1 MFALVLVAVLVGA
14 LSQRVAGMG
23 FALVA
28 SPVLVLAMGPF
39 DGVLVANLCG
49 ALSSAILL
57 TRVWSRIEWRRFVG
71 LAIPAVLAVV
81 PGALIAATLPVH
93 ALEVTIGVL
102 ILIALSLS
110 LIASRAGF
118 EARGPVPVAI
128 AGTASGLMS
137 AISATSG
144 PPISVY
150 AIASRW
156 PQRSFAATMQPYF
169 VVVGLTSLVV
179 KVGFDGWRTPALEWW
194 QWAEIVAAL
203 LIALVVGEFVHHR
216 VSERAARIAVII
228 ISVAGAISAILHG
241 IGVL

>member
-1 MFALVLVAVLVGA
+1 MFAFVLLAVLVGA
-14 LSQRVAGMG
+14 LSQRMAGMG

-28 SPVLVLAMGPF
+28 SPVLVLALGPF

-57 TRVWSRIEWRRFVG
+57 TRVWSRIEWRRFIT

-81 PGALIAATLPVH
+81 PGALIAATLPVP

-102 ILIALSLS
+102 ILIALALS

-118 EARGPVPVAI
+118 EARGRTPAVV

-156 PQRSFAATMQPYF
+156 PQTSFAATMQPYF
-169 VVVGLTSLVV
+169 VVVGLTSLIV
-179 KVGFDGWRTPALEWW
+179 KVAFDGGQVPALEWW
-194 QWAEIVAAL
+194 QWASIVAAL
-203 LIALVVGEFVHHR
+203 LVALVVGELVHRR
-216 VSERAARIAVII
+216 VSERAARVAVIV

-241 IGVL
+241 FGVL